1 MKFDFTKFLKSVQI
15 VQIAISNIRNILL
28 VFVNSQNHFDFTNFF
43 FHFQA
48 QALSNAI
55 IAYASYADNLGALS
69 EPLQIIAHKH
79 VSLQIPPS
87 YYEVV
92 GQELINAIKEVLK
105 EAATEN
111 IIEAWTE
118 GYFFLAKTLMKIES
132 EMKTSNQNL
141 TGKSF

>member
-1 MKFDFTKFLKSVQI
+1 MS
-15 VQIAISNIRNILL
+15 
-28 VFVNSQNHFDFTNFF
+28 
-43 FHFQA
+43 
-48 QALSNAI
+48 
-55 IAYASYADNLGALS
+55 ALS

-141 TGKSF
+141 TGKCFLIRMQLLKLRLSRGGGKQKLSNNFHDTVCSKNVRLQY

>member
-1 MKFDFTKFLKSVQI
+1 MKFDFTEFSKSVQK
-15 VQIAISNIRNILL
+15 AISNIRNILL
-28 VFVNSQNHFDFTNFF
+28 VFVNSQNHFDFMKIFS
-43 FHFQA
+43 HFQA

-69 EPLQIIAHKH
+69 EPLKIIAHKH

-105 EAATEN
+105 EAAAEN
-111 IIEAWTE
+111 IIEAWTD

>member
-1 MKFDFTKFLKSVQI
+1 M
-15 VQIAISNIRNILL
+15 ISR
-28 VFVNSQNHFDFTNFF
+28 NFF
-43 FHFQA
+43 SHFQA